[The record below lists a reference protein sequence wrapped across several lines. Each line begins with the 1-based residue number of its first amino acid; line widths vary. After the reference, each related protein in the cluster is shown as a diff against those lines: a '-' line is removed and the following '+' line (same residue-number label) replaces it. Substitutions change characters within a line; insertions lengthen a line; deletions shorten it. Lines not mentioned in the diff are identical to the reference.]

1 VIQMKRQR
9 KKYITPKRPWDKERI
24 QKEKALMKAY
34 GLKRKREIW
43 RAEALLRK
51 YRRMARELIAKS
63 DKKKEAQLIEKL
75 SKLGILPKNS
85 TLDDVL
91 SLSVENFLERRLQ
104 TIVFRKGFANTPKHA
119 RQLIVHGKVFINERK
134 INYPSY
140 LVPVE
145 EEDKIKVIK

>member
-1 VIQMKRQR
+1 MKRQR
-9 KKYITPKRPWDKERI
+9 KKYITPKTPWDRERI
-24 QKEKALMKAY
+24 EREKVLMKTF
-34 GLKRKREIW
+34 GLRRKREIW

-51 YRRMARELIAKS
+51 YRRIARELIAKT
-63 DKKKEAQLIEKL
+63 DEKKEAQLIEKL

-91 SLSVENFLERRLQ
+91 SLTVENFLERRLQ

-134 INYPSY
+134 ITFPSY